1 MFCCLGSI
9 KINEIV
15 LTTIE
20 ANQYNC
26 IGCSEFFVAASETLF
41 GDHLRCAHTLTA
53 HQIHD
58 KLLSNNSDA
67 GLFVNWICAQ
77 QQQQTRVIKLSKS
90 ARFTSK
96 YGVTLLKDEALQANC
111 NRIGICTV
119 TKDNHQITV
128 RCWSTQCKHSHRLL
142 VSQEAEMCPH
152 AKLTL
157 AYIRESDVDVLVDDG
172 PDSDHNDMKRSKTAG
187 VWFNSSRNCWWPDEK
202 CGQVQIPY
210 EPNDEAK
217 RWFLRRLTMDDI
229 KRSPNRSPTMDVR
242 GCFEGDPC
250 IAPQCSV
257 CNAKFAD
264 MAGEVDAEDLDIS
277 IVIHTLSG
285 PIARKKFCWVCTC
298 GQRNHWD
305 PSSEFIHTI
314 RSGAEG
320 GMCILRVHA
329 HFSTFCVYMQYMYS
343 FACERMSLFLEYLA
357 IARMQA
363 QNLHV
368 HAFQVATNSFI
379 DFLVMLSE
387 KRVCFLGYQC
397 IWATLTTTCATSP
410 IRIRFMQASLRTTGE
425 HFFRVESLC
434 G

>member
-1 MFCCLGSI
+1 MFCRLGSI

-20 ANQYNC
+20 GNQHSC
-26 IGCSEFFVAASETLF
+26 IGCSEFFVAASEIPF
-41 GDHLRCAHTLTA
+41 GDHRRCAHTLTA

-58 KLLSNNSDA
+58 KLLSNSSDA
-67 GLFVNWICAQ
+67 GSFVNWICAQ
-77 QQQQTRVIKLSKS
+77 QQPQTRVIKLSKS
-90 ARFTSK
+90 ARATPK

-119 TKDNHQITV
+119 MKENHQITV
-128 RCWSTQCKHSHRLL
+128 RCWSTQYKNTYRLL

-157 AYIRESDVDVLVDDG
+157 AYIRESDADVLIDDE
-172 PDSDHNDMKRSKTAG
+172 PDTNQNDTNRSKTAG
-187 VWFNSSRNCWWPDEK
+187 VWFDSSRNCWWPDEK

-210 EPNDEAK
+210 EPDDEAK

-229 KRSPNRSPTMDVR
+229 KRSSNRSPTKDVR

-250 IAPQCSV
+250 IASQCSV

-264 MAGEVDAEDLDIS
+264 MEGEVRAEDLDIS

-285 PIARKKFCWVCTC
+285 PIARKKFSWVCTC

-314 RSGAEG
+314 RCGQREVCEFC
-320 GMCILRVHA
+320 MCMHPFIFLRVHA
-329 HFSTFCVYMQYMYS
+329 IVLFFCVYMQYLYS
-343 FACERMSLFLEYLA
+343 FACECMSFILDYLA
-357 IARMQA
+357 FTRLQA
-363 QNLHV
+363 KILRV
-368 HAFQVATNSFI
+368 HAF
-379 DFLVMLSE
+379 
-387 KRVCFLGYQC
+387 
-397 IWATLTTTCATSP
+397 
-410 IRIRFMQASLRTTGE
+410 
-425 HFFRVESLC
+425 
-434 G
+434 